1 MQRIVPN
8 LWYDG
13 AAEEAARRYVELI
26 PGSRLGAVTRYGKA
40 GREIHGQAEGS
51 VMTQD
56 FELAGTRVTALNGGP
71 LFRFTPAISF
81 FVTLDRREDVDRAW
95 AGLAEGGEALMPLD
109 AYPWSPRYGW
119 VADRWGMTW
128 QIAQGDPAASGRAV
142 APLLMFT
149 GAQAGRAESA
159 IEEYVSLFAGSAITG
174 VARYDGSGPD
184 AAGTVMHAQ
193 FTLGGET
200 FMAFDSAGQHDF
212 GFGEAVSLAVPRSGS
227 LAGLTLAMSI
237 WARTSREKRLV
248 GRLRRWTAAAGTP
261 SGSMTSIIAGERPST
276 RGSAGP
282 ECQTQRWTLRSA
294 SEVGLPSG

>member
-159 IEEYVSLFAGSAITG
+159 IEEYVSLFAGSAIIG

-212 GFGEAVSLAVPRSGS
+212 GFGEAVSLAVLCDDQAEIDRLWAALSAVPEAEACGWIKDRYGVSWQITPTGADEM
-227 LAGLTLAMSI
+227 LGGPDRARADRAMAAYLTMKKPDI
-237 WARTSREKRLV
+237 
-248 GRLRRWTAAAGTP
+248 AALEA
-261 SGSMTSIIAGERPST
+261 AC
-276 RGSAGP
+276 AD
-282 ECQTQRWTLRSA
+282 
-294 SEVGLPSG
+294 

>member
-1 MQRIVPN
+1 VQRIVPN

-212 GFGEAVSLAVPRSGS
+212 GFGEAVSLAVLCDDQAEIDRLWAALSAVPEAEACGWIKDRYGVSWQITPTGADEM
-227 LAGLTLAMSI
+227 LGGPDRARADRAMAAYLTMKKPDI
-237 WARTSREKRLV
+237 
-248 GRLRRWTAAAGTP
+248 AALEA
-261 SGSMTSIIAGERPST
+261 AC
-276 RGSAGP
+276 AD
-282 ECQTQRWTLRSA
+282 
-294 SEVGLPSG
+294 

>member
-95 AGLAEGGEALMPLD
+95 AGLAEGGEVLMPLD

-184 AAGTVMHAQ
+184 AAGTLMHAQ

-212 GFGEAVSLAVPRSGS
+212 GFGEAVSLAVLCDDQAEIDRLWAALSAVPEAEACGWIKDRYGVSWQITPTGADEM
-227 LAGLTLAMSI
+227 LGGPDRARADRAMAAYLTMKKPDI
-237 WARTSREKRLV
+237 
-248 GRLRRWTAAAGTP
+248 AALEA
-261 SGSMTSIIAGERPST
+261 AC
-276 RGSAGP
+276 AD
-282 ECQTQRWTLRSA
+282 
-294 SEVGLPSG
+294 

>member
-212 GFGEAVSLAVPRSGS
+212 GFGEAVSLAVLCDDQAEIDRLWAALSAVPEAEACGWIKDRYGVSWQITPTGADEM
-227 LAGLTLAMSI
+227 LGGPDRARADRAMAAYLTMKKPDI
-237 WARTSREKRLV
+237 
-248 GRLRRWTAAAGTP
+248 AALEA
-261 SGSMTSIIAGERPST
+261 AC
-276 RGSAGP
+276 AD
-282 ECQTQRWTLRSA
+282 
-294 SEVGLPSG
+294 